1 MINFTD
7 EITYQTARSGGKGG
21 QNVNKVETM
30 VEASWAVAS
39 SKYFDEEQKK
49 TIQEK
54 LANKINKDG
63 FLKVSSSVSRTQ
75 LENKHTATSKILK
88 LVEQALKKAPPRK
101 ATKPSKASKEKR
113 LEKKKM
119 DGLKKALRKNVD
131 Y

>member
-30 VEASWAVAS
+30 VEASWSVAS

-54 LANKINKDG
+54 LANKINKEG